1 MSASGAASIT
11 YRKFSGETPTNRAVA
26 PRYRWRRPE
35 SPLRGDGESRTGVV
49 ASGRCLA
56 GSRVHMQER
65 DGGLAPGGHA

>member
-11 YRKFSGETPTNRAVA
+11 YRKFSGETPTDRVVA

-35 SPLRGDGESRTGVV
+35 SHFRRDGERRSVVV

-56 GSRVHMQER
+56 GSRLHMWER